1 MRLLFDPNLLRRL
14 VALLAIEHSRSDH
27 VTEIEL
33 DTATDDE
40 IWRYARDH
48 DFVIVSKD
56 SDFRQLAFLHGPPP
70 KAIWVKLGNV
80 STTEIYEALRSSQ
93 DEVVRFGA
101 DVDEALLVLP

>member
-1 MRLLFDPNLLRRL
+1 VRLLFDQNLLRRL
-14 VALLAIEHSRSDH
+14 VALLAIEHPRSAHD
-27 VTEIEL
+27 TEVGL

-40 IWRYARDH
+40 IWTYARDH
-48 DFVIVSKD
+48 DLVIVSKD

-70 KAIWVKLGNV
+70 KAIWVRLGNV

-93 DEVVRFGA
+93 DELARFGA